1 MNSNVVLTQVL
12 LLNPSQTI
20 NVNKATTISGI
31 QLVLQLNYDGIKK
44 KYVQFAQV
52 YTKTFDELIT
62 FLVDW

>member
-1 MNSNVVLTQVL
+1 MNSNVILAQVL

-20 NVNKATTISGI
+20 NVNKATKISGI

-52 YTKTFDELIT
+52 YTNTFDELIT